1 MIALLAQT
9 VLLVEAADTPA
20 GIEHL
25 LLTGE
30 EGVALG
36 TNFHTDILLGGAG
49 RIDSTASAAD
59 GGLLIIRMDLMIR
72 MANYTHPI
80 LFYFSFAKSAYTI
93 MRDYMAQLVSAHHY
107 R

>member
-1 MIALLAQT
+1 MSCCRKKTQNPRIETDAGVLLIALLAQT

-59 GGLLIIRMDLMIR
+59 GGLLIIRMD
-72 MANYTHPI
+72 
-80 LFYFSFAKSAYTI
+80 SFLH
-93 MRDYMAQLVSAHHY
+93 D
-107 R
+107 